1 MTSARRFLPSD
12 PADFLRAIVPL
23 ALLVLAAAIPA
34 SRLIVAV
41 LLVGGTAVAIGRNA
55 PVRWAWAAA
64 IPVALSLSWEAWPA
78 PIPATGGADCADPA
92 SPIAVWRAVQAV
104 LVLGVLAVLTMLLG
118 ANRTSLALRMPARRY
133 VRWAVIGFVVT
144 GPVALLVGPLL
155 ARPFFGPIDYDVTI
169 IGALV
174 PALLFATANGVLEEV
189 TYRGALLGW
198 SARVLGVGPALV
210 GQAIVFGLAHS
221 GTDVGGSP
229 LLLMLALGLG
239 GLIAGAITIRT
250 RSLLIPIAI
259 HVGFD
264 IPLYYG
270 LACAS

>member
-1 MTSARRFLPSD
+1 MTSARRFLPAD
-12 PADFLRAIVPL
+12 PADFLRAIVPI
-23 ALLVLAAAIPA
+23 ALLAIAAAFPA
-34 SRLIVAV
+34 TRLIIAV

-78 PIPATGGADCADPA
+78 PLPAGGGAECADPA
-92 SPIAVWRAVQAV
+92 SAIAVWRAVQAV
-104 LVLGVLAVLTMLLG
+104 LVLGVLAVLAMLLG
-118 ANRTSLALRMPARRY
+118 ATRSSLGLRLPARRY
-133 VRWAVIGFVVT
+133 VRLAVVGFLVT
-144 GPVALLVGPLL
+144 GPVALLIGPLL
-155 ARPFFGPIDYDVTI
+155 ARPFFGPIDYDVTV
-169 IGALV
+169 IGAIV
-174 PALLFATANGVLEEV
+174 PALIFAVANGVLEEV

-210 GQAIVFGLAHS
+210 GQAVVFGLAHS
-221 GTDVGGSP
+221 GPDVGGSP
-229 LLLMLALGLG
+229 IVLMVALGLG

-259 HVGFD
+259 HVGLD